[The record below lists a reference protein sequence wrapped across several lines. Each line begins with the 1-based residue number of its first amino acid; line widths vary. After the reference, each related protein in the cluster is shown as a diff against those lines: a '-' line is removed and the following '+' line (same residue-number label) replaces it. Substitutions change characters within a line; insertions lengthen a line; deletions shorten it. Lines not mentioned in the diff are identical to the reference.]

1 MEGQRPCSF
10 PLLVRGDWGP
20 AEPPPSLR
28 KKLLCYF
35 QSQKRSGGGEC
46 ELRTEA
52 GTGHVLVCF
61 ARPEVRERVLSRP
74 AHELVW
80 GSGERLS
87 LQVTAPPADGDPAQE
102 AAPAGESQAPVNESK
117 VSLPICQNKETP
129 VCSQQE
135 KRESC
140 EELEAEKATS
150 RTSAVVVT
158 TAFGEEI
165 EDEILEMYFESK
177 RRSGGGPIE
186 SYVKKDDQV
195 IITFQDEQ
203 DAQEVLQKKHHLS
216 KIDLVV
222 KPWQVATSQESCQ
235 VENSEGPW
243 LPTAVVLENV
253 KDTIKDCML
262 ILLVENVS
270 GLSEEDGDFSVEMIP
285 ELCAA
290 VVTFTGNTDA
300 EEFTKKL
307 NQNQRAREQ
316 NITARCLEQTKSVR
330 AENIPPNTSSHYI
343 TIYFENEKYGGV
355 QTADVQLLPDEDAAI
370 ITFGDQKDVT
380 NILAKKH
387 SLNKTPIFVYPY
399 YTSLET
405 ALYGKEGP
413 QIKKPD
419 PITLPLDPYIWNY
432 LQRNSSLIEA
442 INHEMGKCN
451 CVPVW
456 PDTLCAD
463 PAVTLHPSA
472 VFSERKRSVSR
483 LVKAWKEDVSTAFSN
498 TISKY
503 EAIQCQVSTEVW
515 EAIRNS
521 FPHDEVLMIPNI
533 SRDLHV
539 LVGEKEVAKKVE
551 QELKL
556 LIEKATREI
565 EREKQKTELKV
576 KTVNPGEYGI
586 LRITGLEE
594 KIRTE
599 FPDLQIT
606 YDNLEKSINL
616 SGVPE
621 EVYKVKGEIL
631 DHVCKMAKKTIDV
644 HPYII
649 QFLEHIDNETLSQ
662 SLFISKQ
669 INVFYELGVGEVIL
683 KGNAPEDLLKA
694 EEEIK
699 KELDHKSIILGDESV
714 LQKEEWQMLVK
725 ENCSNGAVAVTQ
737 ADSQIMIAGLSGA
750 VAKAFE
756 ELSNFIDENTQ
767 VQKVIEGKPMALI
780 TFFKREKVNDWAAL
794 PKKGV
799 KIDFS
804 TQKNCEVILLSGPKT
819 KVLEGVSLVEG
830 ILSGLHFKRMEI
842 DLPGAKAYIKEQAH
856 LLAPHIKEVYKCLV
870 LLEEQPEEQLKEEKQ
885 HSDRGKLHMEVT
897 MGETVI
903 ALYKG
908 DLCTHSV
915 DVVVN
920 ASNEDLNH
928 IGGLAEA
935 LSRAA
940 GPALQE
946 ECNELVKKLGNL
958 QPGCAVITGAG
969 KLPCKNVI
977 HAVGPRWSRD
987 RSEMCVNLLRK
998 TVKNCLRLA
1007 ETHNHCSIALPAISG
1022 GIFGFPMEL
1031 CTYSIVSS
1039 IKETLEE
1046 SKGSSSLKEVHLV
1059 GFAQDNI
1066 QAFSK
1071 AFGEVFSESSA
1082 SYRPLHHVNTVPQPR
1097 QRRTSKRINTF
1108 PSITT
1113 QEGLNIVLQIG
1124 SIEDATTSIVVVSVG
1139 KDLQLDKGPLGKA
1152 LLSKAGPMLQTGL
1165 NKEGGGRVPE
1175 EGSVLKTKGYNLAC
1189 SVVLHAV
1196 VPAWSQKNTPSK
1208 VLGDIIT
1215 KCLEIAEDLSLK
1227 SITFPAIGTGN
1238 LEFPR
1243 SLVAKLLF
1251 DKVFEFSSGN
1261 RVNSLEEV
1269 HFLLHTKDTANIQEF
1284 SDELESRS
1292 VAVKGQKPSPNDTS
1306 QSTAFPAVP
1315 STSAHNGP
1323 EMTIGSIV
1331 FRVAEGDITKEEG
1344 DAIVNITNQT
1354 FSIKTGV
1361 SRAILNGAG
1370 KAVED
1375 ECGVLAQQTDKN
1387 YIITQAGNLPCKN
1400 IMHFVYQSDIR
1411 SLVSQV
1417 LQECDLQQYTSVTF
1431 PAIGTGEA
1439 RRNPIEVAGNMI
1451 DAVTDFAKR
1460 NSATSVKT
1468 IKVVIFQPHLMSV
1481 FQELMQKREL
1491 QQEKSTATRI
1501 KSFVSKAYNMAL
1513 WSSEKHSAKKKT
1525 KVVLEK
1531 KIDLAVVQI
1540 CGESKKE
1547 VEEAE
1552 KWLRSAIS
1560 REQSH
1565 TEIVDETISH
1575 FDEEEDEELYDLE
1588 KKLKIRLN
1596 LKSTSIEITGVAKDV
1611 CLASLAV
1618 HKMILKIKAAKET
1631 QAKLLQNSIEWK
1643 YSEKGSYV
1651 PFNSLT
1657 NVELENA
1664 YMTKQKTVE
1673 VIIGERIY
1681 TVDMERKT
1689 AVDAQG
1695 GQISIIRID
1704 KSKDQKSPV
1713 LPPTWDPME
1722 NEQLKIVEIK
1732 PDSGEYK
1739 DVKVRFLQTCP
1750 LFRIEKIERVQN
1762 QYLWKNYQIKKCEI
1776 DKKNGN
1782 RNNERLLFHGTSQ
1795 ESLTL
1800 INRQGFNRSYAGLH
1814 AASFGN
1820 GTYFAVNASY
1830 SAHDQYSM
1838 PDMNGK
1844 KYMYLARVLVGEYS
1858 VGKKGSITPARKNF
1872 SNSVELYDSSTDN
1885 VSQPTMFIIFNDIQ
1899 AYPEYLIT
1907 FTK

>member
-1 MEGQRPCSF
+1 MAGQRPCAF

-20 AEPPPSLR
+20 AEPPPALR

-35 QSQKRSGGGEC
+35 QSQRRSGGGEC
-46 ELRTEA
+46 ELRA
-52 GTGHVLVCF
+52 GSDSGAGHILVCF
-61 ARPEVRERVLSRP
+61 ACPEVRERVLSRP
-74 AHELVW
+74 VHELVW

-87 LQVTAPPADGDPAQE
+87 LQVTAGGPAQE
-102 AAPAGESQAPVNESK
+102 AEPAGATEAPESR
-117 VSLPICQNKETP
+117 
-129 VCSQQE
+129 E
-135 KRESC
+135 K
-140 EELEAEKATS
+140 LEAEKTIS
-150 RTSAVVVT
+150 RNSAVVVT

-165 EDEILEMYFESK
+165 EDEILEVYFENK
-177 RRSGGGPIE
+177 RKSGGGTIE
-186 SYVKKDDQV
+186 SYVKKDDRV
-195 IITFQDEQ
+195 IITFQNEQ
-203 DAQEVLQKKHHLS
+203 DAQEVLQRKHCLS
-216 KIDLVV
+216 KIDLIV
-222 KPWQVATSQESCQ
+222 KPWQVETSQESCQ
-235 VENSEGPW
+235 VENSEGSL
-243 LPTAVVLENV
+243 LPTAVVLGNV

-262 ILLVENVS
+262 IMLVENVS

-285 ELCAA
+285 ELSAA

-300 EEFTKKL
+300 EEFAKKL
-307 NQNQRAREQ
+307 NQNHRARKQ
-316 NITARCLEQTKSVR
+316 NITAWCLEQTKSVR
-330 AENIPPNTSSHYI
+330 AENIPPNTPSHYI
-343 TIYFENEKYGGV
+343 TVYFENEKYGGAQV
-355 QTADVQLLPDEDAAI
+355 VDVQQLPDEDAAI
-370 ITFGDQKDVT
+370 IRFGDYKDVK

-419 PITLPLDPYIWNY
+419 PITLPLDPCIWNY
-432 LQRNSSLIEA
+432 LQGNSSLIEA
-442 INHEMGKCN
+442 IDHEMAKCN

-463 PAVTLHPSA
+463 PKVTLHPSA

-483 LVKAWKEDVSTAFSN
+483 LVKAWKEDVSTAFSH

-533 SRDLHV
+533 SKDLHV
-539 LVGEKEVAKKVE
+539 LVGEKEAVKKVE

-556 LIEKATREI
+556 LIKKASREI
-565 EREKQKTELKV
+565 EREKQRTELKV

-586 LRITGLEE
+586 LQITGLEE
-594 KIRTE
+594 KFRTE

-606 YDNLEKSINL
+606 YDNLQKSINL

-631 DHVCKMAKKTIDV
+631 DHIHKMAKKTINV
-644 HPYII
+644 HPNIF
-649 QFLEHIDNETLSQ
+649 QFLEHIDNEALSQ
-662 SLFISKQ
+662 ILFISKQ
-669 INVFYELGVGEVIL
+669 INVFYEIDAGEIIL

-699 KELDHKSIILGDESV
+699 KELDYKSITLEDELV
-714 LQKEEWQMLVK
+714 LQKEDWRVLAK
-725 ENCSNGAVAVTQ
+725 ETCSNGAVAVTQ
-737 ADSQIMIAGLSGA
+737 AETQIVIAGLSEA
-750 VAKAFE
+750 VAKSFE
-756 ELSNFIDENTQ
+756 KLYSFIDENTH

-780 TFFKREKVNDWAAL
+780 KFFKKEKVGDWADL
-794 PKKGV
+794 SKKGV
-799 KIDFS
+799 KVDFS
-804 TQKNCEVILLSGPKT
+804 TQKNCEVITLSGPKT
-819 KVLEGVSLVEG
+819 KVLEGVSLVEQ
-830 ILSGLHFKRMEI
+830 ILSGLHFKRVVI

-856 LLAPHIKEVYKCLV
+856 LLAPHIKEMFKCLV
-870 LLEEQPEEQLKEEKQ
+870 LLEEQPEEQLKEQKQ
-885 HSDRGKLHMEVT
+885 HSDRGKLYIQVT

-903 ALYKG
+903 ALYKA
-908 DLCTHSV
+908 DLCTHPV

-928 IGGLAEA
+928 IGGLADA

-946 ECNELVKKLGNL
+946 ECDELVRKLGSL
-958 QPGCAVITGAG
+958 QPGDAVITRAG

-977 HAVGPRWSRD
+977 HAVGPRWSAEN
-987 RSEMCVNLLRK
+987 SAMCMWLLRK
-998 TVKNCLRLA
+998 TVKKCLQLA
-1007 ETHNHCSIALPAISG
+1007 EAYKHHSIALPAISG

-1046 SKGSSSLKEVHLV
+1046 SKGNSTLKEVHLV
-1059 GFAQDNI
+1059 GFAQDSI

-1071 AFGEVFSESSA
+1071 AFKEVFSESSA
-1082 SYRPLHHVNTVPQPR
+1082 SYRPPHHVSTVPHPKQ
-1097 QRRTSKRINTF
+1097 RTSKHIKNF
-1108 PSITT
+1108 PFITT
-1113 QEGLNIVLQIG
+1113 KEGLNIVLQTG
-1124 SIEDATTSIVVVSVG
+1124 SIEDAATSIVVVSVG

-1152 LLSKAGPMLQTGL
+1152 LLNKAGPMLQTGL
-1165 NKEGGGRVPE
+1165 NKEGGGRIPE

-1196 VPAWSQKNTPSK
+1196 VPLWSQKNTPSK

-1215 KCLEIAEDLSLK
+1215 KCLEIAEELSLK

-1243 SLVAKLLF
+1243 SVVAKLLF
-1251 DKVFEFSSGN
+1251 DKVFEFSSEK

-1284 SDELESRS
+1284 SDELEKRS
-1292 VAVKGQKPSPNDTS
+1292 VAVTGENPAPNDAS
-1306 QSTAFPAVP
+1306 PSTAFSAVP
-1315 STSAHNGP
+1315 SASARNVP
-1323 EMTIGSIV
+1323 EMTIGSIM

-1344 DAIVNITNQT
+1344 DAIVNITNET
-1354 FSIKTGV
+1354 FNLKTGV

-1375 ECGVLAQQTDKN
+1375 ECGVLAQKTGKN
-1387 YIITQAGNLPCKN
+1387 CIITQAGNLPCKK
-1400 IMHFVYQSDIR
+1400 IMHFVYQRDIR
-1411 SLVSQV
+1411 SLVFQV
-1417 LQECDLQQYTSVTF
+1417 LQECELQQYTSVAF

-1439 RRNPIEVAGNMI
+1439 RRNPAEVADNMI

-1468 IKVVIFQPHLMSV
+1468 VKVVIFQPHLMSV
-1481 FQELMQKREL
+1481 FQASMQKR
-1491 QQEKSTATRI
+1491 EKSTATRI
-1501 KSFVSKAYNMAL
+1501 KAFVSKAYHMGKSL
-1513 WSSEKHSAKKKT
+1513 WSSEKLSPKEET

-1531 KIDLAVVQI
+1531 KINLAVVQI
-1540 CGESKKE
+1540 CGENKKE

-1560 REQSH
+1560 KEQSQ
-1565 TEIVDETISH
+1565 TQIVDETISH
-1575 FDEEEDEELYDLE
+1575 FNEEEKAELRDLE
-1588 KKLKIRLN
+1588 NELKICLN
-1596 LKSTSIEITGVAKDV
+1596 LKSTHIEISGVAKDV
-1611 CLASLAV
+1611 CVASLAV
-1618 HKMILKIKAAKET
+1618 HKMILRVKAAKET

-1643 YSEKGSYV
+1643 YFEKDSYV

-1657 NVELENA
+1657 NVELEDA
-1664 YMTKQKTVE
+1664 YKGKQKTLE
-1673 VIIGERIY
+1673 VTIGEQIY
-1681 TVDMERKT
+1681 TVDMEQKT
-1689 AVDAQG
+1689 AVDAHG
-1695 GQISIIRID
+1695 RQISLIRIE
-1704 KSKDQKSPV
+1704 KSEDQKSTAP
-1713 LPPTWDPME
+1713 PPTWDHME
-1722 NEQLKIVEIK
+1722 NEQFKIVELK
-1732 PDSGEYK
+1732 PDSREYK
-1739 DVKVRFLQTCP
+1739 DVQERFQQTCQ
-1750 LFRIEKIERVQN
+1750 LYKIEKIERIQN
-1762 QYLWKNYQIKKCEI
+1762 LYFWKSYQIKKCEI
-1776 DKKNGN
+1776 DKKNGDK
-1782 RNNERLLFHGTSQ
+1782 NNERLLFHGTSQ

-1800 INRQGFNRSYAGLH
+1800 INKHGFNRSYAGMN
-1814 AASFGN
+1814 AANFGN
-1820 GTYFAVNASY
+1820 GTYFAVNACY
-1830 SAHDQYSM
+1830 SANDLYSK
-1838 PDMNGK
+1838 PDVNGR

-1858 VGKKGSITPARKNF
+1858 LGKKGSITPARKNV
-1872 SNSVELYDSSTDN
+1872 SNSVDLYDSSTDN
-1885 VSQPTMFIIFNDIQ
+1885 MSQPSMFIIFNDIQ

>member
-1 MEGQRPCSF
+1 VE
-10 PLLVRGDWGP
+10 
-20 AEPPPSLR
+20 
-28 KKLLCYF
+28 
-35 QSQKRSGGGEC
+35 
-46 ELRTEA
+46 
-52 GTGHVLVCF
+52 
-61 ARPEVRERVLSRP
+61 
-74 AHELVW
+74 
-80 GSGERLS
+80 
-87 LQVTAPPADGDPAQE
+87 
-102 AAPAGESQAPVNESK
+102 
-117 VSLPICQNKETP
+117 
-129 VCSQQE
+129 
-135 KRESC
+135 
-140 EELEAEKATS
+140 
-150 RTSAVVVT
+150 
-158 TAFGEEI
+158 
-165 EDEILEMYFESK
+165 
-177 RRSGGGPIE
+177 
-186 SYVKKDDQV
+186 
-195 IITFQDEQ
+195 
-203 DAQEVLQKKHHLS
+203 
-216 KIDLVV
+216 
-222 KPWQVATSQESCQ
+222 TSQESCQ
-235 VENSEGPW
+235 VKNSEGSL

-253 KDTIKDCML
+253 KETTTDCML
-262 ILLVENVS
+262 IMLVENIS

-285 ELCAA
+285 ELCVA

-300 EEFTKKL
+300 EEFVTKL
-307 NQNQRAREQ
+307 NQNQRARKQ
-316 NITARCLEQTKSVR
+316 NISAWCLEQTKSVR
-330 AENIPPNTSSHYI
+330 AENIPPNTPSDYI
-343 TIYFENEKYGGV
+343 TVYFENEKYGGA
-355 QTADVQLLPDEDAAI
+355 QTVDVQQLPDEDAAI

-399 YTSLET
+399 YTSLGT

-419 PITLPLDPYIWNY
+419 PMTLPLDPYIWNY
-432 LQRNSSLIEA
+432 LLGNSSLIET
-442 INHEMGKCN
+442 IDHEMAKCN
-451 CVPVW
+451 CVPAW
-456 PDTLCAD
+456 PDALCAD
-463 PAVTLHPSA
+463 PKVTLHPSA
-472 VFSERKRSVSR
+472 LFSERKRSVSR
-483 LVKAWKEDVSTAFSN
+483 LVKAWKEEVSTAFSHS
-498 TISKY
+498 ISKY

-515 EAIRNS
+515 EAISNS
-521 FPHDEVLMIPNI
+521 FPHDEVLMIPYI
-533 SRDLHV
+533 SKDLHV
-539 LVGEKEVAKKVE
+539 LVGEKEVVKKVE

-556 LIEKATREI
+556 LIKKATREI
-565 EREKQKTELKV
+565 EREKQRTELKV

-586 LRITGLEE
+586 LRVTGLEE
-594 KIRTE
+594 KFRRE

-606 YDNLEKSINL
+606 YDNLQKSINL

-631 DHVCKMAKKTIDV
+631 DHVHKMAKKTIHV
-644 HPYII
+644 HPYIF

-669 INVFYELGVGEVIL
+669 INVFYELGAGEVIL

-699 KELDHKSIILGDESV
+699 KELDHKSITLEDESI
-714 LQKEEWQMLVK
+714 LQKEEWQMLAK

-737 ADSQIMIAGLSGA
+737 AEAQIMVAGLSEA

-756 ELSNFIDENTQ
+756 ELSTFIDENTE

-780 TFFKREKVNDWAAL
+780 KFFEKEKVNDWAAL

-799 KIDFS
+799 KVDFS

-819 KVLEGVSLVEG
+819 KVLEGVSLVER
-830 ILSGLHFKRMEI
+830 ILSDLHFKRVVI
-842 DLPGAKAYIKEQAH
+842 DLPGAKAYIKEQAD
-856 LLAPHIKEVYKCLV
+856 LLVPHIKQMFKCLF
-870 LLEEQPEEQLKEEKQ
+870 LLEEQPEEQLKEQK
-885 HSDRGKLHMEVT
+885 HSDGGKLYMQVT

-903 ALYKG
+903 ALYKA
-908 DLCTHSV
+908 DLCTHPV

-928 IGGLAEA
+928 IGGLADA

-946 ECNELVKKLGNL
+946 ECNELVRKFGNL

-969 KLPCKNVI
+969 KLPCRNVI
-977 HAVGPRWSRD
+977 HAVGPRWSGEK
-987 RSEMCVNLLRK
+987 SEMCVNLLKK
-998 TVKNCLRLA
+998 TVKNCLELA
-1007 ETHNHCSIALPAISG
+1007 DVNGHRSIALPAISG

-1046 SKGSSSLKEVHLV
+1046 SRGNSSLKEVHLV

-1071 AFGEVFSESSA
+1071 AFRAVFSDSSA
-1082 SYRPLHHVNTVPQPR
+1082 SYRSLHHVSTVPQPR
-1097 QRRTSKRINTF
+1097 QRRTSKRIKNF
-1108 PSITT
+1108 PFITT
-1113 QEGLNIVLQIG
+1113 QEGLNIMLQTG

-1165 NKEGGGRVPE
+1165 NQESGGRTPE

-1196 VPAWSQKNTPSK
+1196 VPMWSQKNTPSK

-1215 KCLEIAEDLSLK
+1215 KCLETAEELSLK
-1227 SITFPAIGTGN
+1227 SITFPALGTGN

-1243 SLVAKLLF
+1243 SVVAKLLF
-1251 DKVFEFSSGN
+1251 DKVFEFSSQN

-1269 HFLLHTKDTANIQEF
+1269 HFLLHTKDTANIQVSYCGFLSLLYYGVSEVCIYFPAAF
-1284 SDELESRS
+1284 S
-1292 VAVKGQKPSPNDTS
+1292 
-1306 QSTAFPAVP
+1306 AVP
-1315 STSAHNGP
+1315 STSAHNVP
-1323 EMTIGSIV
+1323 EMTIGSVV

-1354 FSIKTGV
+1354 FNLKTGV

-1375 ECGVLAQQTDKN
+1375 ECGVLGMQADKN
-1387 YIITQAGNLPCKN
+1387 FIITQAGNLPCKK
-1400 IMHFVYQSDIR
+1400 IMHFVHQNDIR

-1417 LQECDLQQYTSVTF
+1417 LQECELRQYTSVIF

-1439 RRNPIEVAGNMI
+1439 RRNPVEVADSMI
-1451 DAVTDFAKR
+1451 DAVTDFTKR
-1460 NSATSVKT
+1460 NSAMSLKT
-1468 IKVVIFQPHLMSV
+1468 VKVVIFQPHLMSV
-1481 FQELMQKREL
+1481 FQASMQKRE
-1491 QQEKSTATRI
+1491 KSTAKRI
-1501 KSFVSKAYNMAL
+1501 KSFASKAYHVAL
-1513 WSSEKHSAKKKT
+1513 WSSEKHSPKEKT

-1540 CGESKKE
+1540 CGENKKK

-1552 KWLRSAIS
+1552 KWLRGAIS
-1560 REQSH
+1560 KEQSH

-1575 FDEEEDEELYDLE
+1575 FDEEEDEELDDLE
-1588 KKLKIRLN
+1588 KKLNIRLN
-1596 LKSTSIEITGVAKDV
+1596 LKNTSIEISGMAKDV
-1611 CLASLAV
+1611 CLASLTV
-1618 HKMILKIKAAKET
+1618 HKMILRVKAAKET
-1631 QAKLLQNSIEWK
+1631 QAKLLQNSVEWK
-1643 YSEKGSYV
+1643 YFGKDSYV

-1664 YMTKQKTVE
+1664 YRTRQKTVE
-1673 VIIGERIY
+1673 VLIGERIY
-1681 TVDMERKT
+1681 TVDMEHKT

-1695 GQISIIRID
+1695 GHISIIRTD
-1704 KSKDQKSPV
+1704 KSEDQNSTV
-1713 LPPTWDPME
+1713 FPPTWDPME
-1722 NEQLKIVEIK
+1722 NEQLKIVELK
-1732 PDSGEYK
+1732 PDSREYK
-1739 DVKVRFLQTCP
+1739 DVQERFLQTCQ
-1750 LFRIEKIERVQN
+1750 LFKIEKIERIQN
-1762 QYLWKNYQIKKCEI
+1762 RYFWKNYQIKKCEI

-1800 INRQGFNRSYAGLH
+1800 INKQGFNRSYAGMH
-1814 AASFGN
+1814 AANFGN

-1830 SAHDQYSM
+1830 SANDLYSK
-1838 PDMNGK
+1838 PDVNGR

-1858 VGKKGSITPARKNF
+1858 VGRKGSITPARKNV
-1872 SNSVELYDSSTDN
+1872 SNSVDLYDSSTDN
-1885 VSQPTMFIIFNDIQ
+1885 VSHPSMFIIFNDIQ

>member
-1 MEGQRPCSF
+1 
-10 PLLVRGDWGP
+10 
-20 AEPPPSLR
+20 
-28 KKLLCYF
+28 
-35 QSQKRSGGGEC
+35 
-46 ELRTEA
+46 
-52 GTGHVLVCF
+52 
-61 ARPEVRERVLSRP
+61 
-74 AHELVW
+74 
-80 GSGERLS
+80 
-87 LQVTAPPADGDPAQE
+87 
-102 AAPAGESQAPVNESK
+102 
-117 VSLPICQNKETP
+117 
-129 VCSQQE
+129 
-135 KRESC
+135 
-140 EELEAEKATS
+140 
-150 RTSAVVVT
+150 
-158 TAFGEEI
+158 
-165 EDEILEMYFESK
+165 
-177 RRSGGGPIE
+177 
-186 SYVKKDDQV
+186 
-195 IITFQDEQ
+195 
-203 DAQEVLQKKHHLS
+203 
-216 KIDLVV
+216 
-222 KPWQVATSQESCQ
+222 VATSQESCQ
-235 VENSEGPW
+235 VENSEGSL

-253 KDTIKDCML
+253 KDATKDCML

-300 EEFTKKL
+300 EEFAEKL

-316 NITARCLEQTKSVR
+316 NITAWCLEQTKTVR

-343 TIYFENEKYGGV
+343 TVYFENEKYGGA
-355 QTADVQLLPDEDAAI
+355 QTVDVQLLPDEDAAI
-370 ITFGDQKDVT
+370 ITFGNQKDVT

-432 LQRNSSLIEA
+432 LQGNNSLIKA
-442 INHEMGKCN
+442 IDHEMTNCN

-456 PDTLCAD
+456 PDALCAD
-463 PAVTLHPSA
+463 PTVTLHPSA
-472 VFSERKRSVSR
+472 IFSERKRSVSR
-483 LVKAWKEDVSTAFSN
+483 LVKAWRKEVSTAFSH

-503 EAIQCQVSTEVW
+503 EAIKCQVSTEVW
-515 EAIRNS
+515 EAIQNS

-533 SRDLHV
+533 SKDLHV
-539 LVGEKEVAKKVE
+539 LVGEKEVVKKVE

-565 EREKQKTELKV
+565 EREKQRTELKV

-594 KIRTE
+594 KFRTE
-599 FPDLQIT
+599 FPDLQIS

-631 DHVCKMAKKTIDV
+631 DHVYKMAKKTINV
-644 HPYII
+644 HPSIF

-669 INVFYELGVGEVIL
+669 INVFYELGVGEIIL

-699 KELDHKSIILGDESV
+699 KELDHKSITLGDESV
-714 LQKEEWQMLVK
+714 LQKEEWLMLVK

-737 ADSQIMIAGLSGA
+737 AESQIMIAGLSEA
-750 VAKAFE
+750 VAKTFE

-780 TFFKREKVNDWAAL
+780 KFFKKEKVNDWAAL
-794 PKKGV
+794 PEKGV
-799 KIDFS
+799 KVDFS
-804 TQKNCEVILLSGPKT
+804 TQKNCEVILLSGPKP
-819 KVLEGVSLVEG
+819 KVLEGVSLVER
-830 ILSGLHFKRMEI
+830 ILSGLHFKRVVI
-842 DLPGAKAYIKEQAH
+842 DLPGAKAYIKEQVH
-856 LLAPHIKEVYKCLV
+856 LLAPHMKEVYRCLV
-870 LLEEQPEEQLKEEKQ
+870 LLEEQPEEQLKEQKQ
-885 HSDRGKLHMEVT
+885 QSNRGKLHMQVT

-903 ALYKG
+903 ALYKA
-908 DLCTHSV
+908 DLCTHPV

-920 ASNEDLNH
+920 ASNEDLKH

-946 ECNELVKKLGNL
+946 ECNELVRKLGNF
-958 QPGCAVITGAG
+958 QPGDAVMTRAG

-977 HAVGPRWSRD
+977 HAVGPRWSRE

-998 TVKNCLRLA
+998 TVKSCLQLA
-1007 ETHNHCSIALPAISG
+1007 ESYNHHSIALPAISG

-1046 SKGSSSLKEVHLV
+1046 SKGNSSLKEVHLV

-1082 SYRPLHHVNTVPQPR
+1082 SYRPLHQVSSVPQPR
-1097 QRRTSKRINTF
+1097 QRRTSKRIKNF
-1108 PSITT
+1108 PFITT

-1124 SIEDATTSIVVVSVG
+1124 SIEDAATSIVVISVG

-1165 NKEGGGRVPE
+1165 NKEGEGRIPE

-1189 SVVLHAV
+1189 NVVLHAV
-1196 VPAWSQKNTPSK
+1196 VPMWSQKNTPAK

-1215 KCLEIAEDLSLK
+1215 KCLEIAEELSLK

-1243 SLVAKLLF
+1243 SVVAKLLF
-1251 DKVFEFSSGN
+1251 DKVFEFSSEN

-1269 HFLLHTKDTANIQEF
+1269 HFLLHTKDTANIQVSNCGFLYYIMGYLSLVSISFPAAF
-1284 SDELESRS
+1284 S
-1292 VAVKGQKPSPNDTS
+1292 
-1306 QSTAFPAVP
+1306 AVP
-1315 STSAHNGP
+1315 STSAHNVP

-1344 DAIVNITNQT
+1344 DAIVSITNQT
-1354 FSIKTGV
+1354 FSLKTGV

-1375 ECGVLAQQTDKN
+1375 ECGELGMQTDKN

-1417 LQECDLQQYTSVTF
+1417 LQVCELQQYTSVIF

-1439 RRNPIEVAGNMI
+1439 RRNPAEVAGNMI

-1460 NSATSVKT
+1460 NPSTSVKT

-1481 FQELMQKREL
+1481 FQASMQKRE
-1491 QQEKSTATRI
+1491 QSTATRI
-1501 KSFVSKAYNMAL
+1501 KSFVSKAYHMAL
-1513 WSSEKHSAKKKT
+1513 WSSEKHSPKEKT
-1525 KVVLEK
+1525 KVILEK

-1540 CGESKKE
+1540 CGENKKE

-1560 REQSH
+1560 SEQSH

-1575 FDEEEDEELYDLE
+1575 FDEEEIEELDDLE
-1588 KKLKIRLN
+1588 KKLKISLN
-1596 LKSTSIEITGVAKDV
+1596 LKNTSIEITGVAKDV
-1611 CLASLAV
+1611 CQASSAV
-1618 HKMILKIKAAKET
+1618 HKMILKIKAAKEA
-1631 QAKLLQNSIEWK
+1631 QAKLLQNSVEWK

-1664 YMTKQKTVE
+1664 YKAKQKTVE

-1695 GQISIIRID
+1695 GQISITRTD
-1704 KSKDQKSPV
+1704 KSEDQKSTG

-1722 NEQLKIVEIK
+1722 NEQLKIVELK
-1732 PDSGEYK
+1732 PDSREYK
-1739 DVKVRFLQTCP
+1739 DVQGRFLQTCQ

-1776 DKKNGN
+1776 DKKNVN
-1782 RNNERLLFHGTSQ
+1782 KNNERLLFHGTSQ

-1800 INRQGFNRSYAGLH
+1800 INKKGFNRSFAGMH
-1814 AASFGN
+1814 GASFGN

-1830 SAHDQYSM
+1830 SASDFYSR
-1838 PDMNGK
+1838 PDVNGK

-1858 VGKKGSITPARKNF
+1858 LGRKGSITPAQKNV
-1872 SNSVELYDSSTDN
+1872 SNSVDLYDSSTDN
-1885 VSQPTMFIIFNDIQ
+1885 VSQPSMFIIFNDIQ